1 MNARIA
7 ELFRYPVKGLSPEP
21 VTEAALEA
29 GRFFPVD
36 RVFAVENGPSGF
48 SSDAPEHLPK
58 IKFLMLMRN
67 ERLALF
73 RSRYDAQARR
83 LTVTAPDGR
92 SVEGDPFAQ
101 DDRAR
106 FDRFFAETCTD
117 ALRGPPRLLVAPEG
131 HRFVDSRRGFVSLL
145 NLASVG
151 AIEGQIGR
159 PVDPL
164 RFRANIHMQGLEPWQ
179 DFDLVGKRI
188 AIGGATFTVLSR
200 IVRCA
205 ATEVDP
211 SLGLRDIRMLELLQ
225 TRFGH
230 SDCGIYL
237 KTETPGRIRPGDV
250 LEVIGDAPEAP
261 AVA

>member
-83 LTVTAPDGR
+83 HGQPAGLRVVARAEQRQALVAHQHQELDLRQVLGRVGREARRPVLDREHAVDGEKPAGLERGLGDGLGAKGPSRGSGTALAILAFMAPEEHAGAAASSDIPCRIVTDTLRPAK
-92 SVEGDPFAQ
+92 
-101 DDRAR
+101 
-106 FDRFFAETCTD
+106 
-117 ALRGPPRLLVAPEG
+117 RGP
-131 HRFVDSRRGFVSLL
+131 
-145 NLASVG
+145 
-151 AIEGQIGR
+151 
-159 PVDPL
+159 
-164 RFRANIHMQGLEPWQ
+164 
-179 DFDLVGKRI
+179 
-188 AIGGATFTVLSR
+188 
-200 IVRCA
+200 
-205 ATEVDP
+205 
-211 SLGLRDIRMLELLQ
+211 
-225 TRFGH
+225 
-230 SDCGIYL
+230 
-237 KTETPGRIRPGDV
+237 
-250 LEVIGDAPEAP
+250 
-261 AVA
+261 